1 MCLLIIINSQCNPSI
16 LKYKIASLNKYENK
30 LVTWKGELWEGEGKM
45 VNQGDKTKNGKGG
58 RKSKG
63 EWRER
68 TLKGEK
74 EDIKV
79 AINET
84 WQH

>member
-1 MCLLIIINSQCNPSI
+1 MSLLIIINGQYNPSI
-16 LKYKIASLNKYENK
+16 LKCKIKSLSKYKNT

-58 RKSKG
+58 RKWKG

-68 TLKGEK
+68 KLKGEK

-79 AINET
+79 AN
-84 WQH
+84 